1 MPLAPLLLLGIVL
14 GLKNWTSTVAVLLC
28 AAAQKKAQGQK
39 SEAEYAAE
47 LAAAVAAA
55 TKSAEEQADAEQVG
69 TAHAYVQKSRMYA
82 ATTNGSVCC
91 KGRFMHAPGSWVL
104 RSESNAGRRANA
116 NATALAAAAQL
127 PTAQPPNGCAH
138 SCLPACLLQAKAVAA
153 AVAEAVAKAQEEAA
167 AAAAEAQEAARA
179 EARAAALEEA
189 AAMLVD
195 VMYLGTVS
203 TARTAQ
209 QAQRSAAERS
219 MPGTCIGCAG
229 TGVAGCMQMH
239 AAVKAAQLHNP
250 AGLLTG
256 LPCRPAALPVS
267 VLAWLQN
274 FDTVTRAPFLGNMAY
289 HERTSAVAYAQH
301 FGVQLSGERESP
313 CLPACLPAPGS
324 ADSTAVTHLFC
335 WGLEAASLGGCLTT
349 PRGSWL
355 RD

>member
-1 MPLAPLLLLGIVL
+1 MQRPLPLLH
-14 GLKNWTSTVAVLLC
+14 SC
-28 AAAQKKAQGQK
+28 Q
-39 SEAEYAAE
+39 
-47 LAAAVAAA
+47 
-55 TKSAEEQADAEQVG
+55 
-69 TAHAYVQKSRMYA
+69 
-82 ATTNGSVCC
+82 
-91 KGRFMHAPGSWVL
+91 L
-104 RSESNAGRRANA
+104 RSPR
-116 NATALAAAAQL
+116 LAVH
-127 PTAQPPNGCAH
+127 T
-138 SCLPACLLQAKAVAA
+138 PACLLQAKAVAA

-229 TGVAGCMQMH
+229 TGVVGCMPMH
-239 AAVKAAQLHNP
+239 AAVKAAQLHKP

-256 LPCRPAALPVS
+256 LPCRPAALHVS

-289 HERTSAVAYAQH
+289 HERASAVAYAQH
-301 FGVQLSGERESP
+301 FGVQLSGEREP
-313 CLPACLPAPGS
+313 LLPA
-324 ADSTAVTHLFC
+324 
-335 WGLEAASLGGCLTT
+335 
-349 PRGSWL
+349 
-355 RD
+355 